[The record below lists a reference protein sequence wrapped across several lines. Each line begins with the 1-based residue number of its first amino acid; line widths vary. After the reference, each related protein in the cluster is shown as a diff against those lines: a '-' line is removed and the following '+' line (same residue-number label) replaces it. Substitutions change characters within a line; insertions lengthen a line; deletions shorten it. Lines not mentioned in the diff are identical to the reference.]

1 MPVPALIAAG
11 ASILG
16 SVLSNGSANSSL
28 AAQASENNRNR
39 LFNAQQAALARSY
52 NTQMV
57 NSQNL
62 YNDPRNVMKRLKEA
76 GINPALAF
84 SNGGSV
90 LGSVGI
96 GSTSQQASSN
106 SSVNPAMPDWSGVGQ
121 AGQSIMQAQLLKEQ
135 ARKTAAEADQVEID
149 NVTRALQ
156 NQANIKMT
164 DALTFNYGTQSN
176 VNEET
181 AKNLVEDRKLIKQNV
196 DKAIHETIGIMRKNS
211 NLAKEG
217 DLLDLDLAFKTETFG
232 DMVSQVQSQ
241 AKCSRVEAEYAAK
254 VAVANLFLTYANTSD
269 ANGRAAVSAEQVKV
283 LNKSLSKLQSEI
295 DNNHELNF
303 GIQMDNEMKMMDV
316 TFKAVY
322 GEEEQRTKSVAS
334 SAVMVAAMSS
344 LGDRQKEM
352 VTNLNGLWL
361 RKRQHDD
368 KHR

>member
-1 MPVPALIAAG
+1 MPIPALIAAG

-39 LFNAQQAALARSY
+39 LFNAQQASLARSY

-156 NQANIKMT
+156 NQSNIKMT

-181 AKNLVEDRKLIKQNV
+181 AKNIIASRKQIEQSTNEIVQKIAESKERTEQLKKSNELMDFDIAFRKRTFEDSIKKFAAETKLSEDTAEAYLKIAYANV
-196 DKAIHETIGIMRKNS
+196 A
-211 NLAKEG
+211 
-217 DLLDLDLAFKTETFG
+217 
-232 DMVSQVQSQ
+232 
-241 AKCSRVEAEYAAK
+241 
-254 VAVANLFLTYANTSD
+254 LTYAK
-269 ANGRAAVSAEQVKV
+269 ANEANANESV
-283 LNKSLSKLQSEI
+283 LNKSVEKLTSEI
-295 DNNHELNF
+295 NNNEKIGLSLDYQNNVLN
-303 GIQMDNEMKMMDV
+303 V
-316 TFKAVY
+316 TSQQEIDDSY
-322 GEEEQRTKSVAS
+322 
-334 SAVMVAAMSS
+334 
-344 LGDRQKEM
+344 L
-352 VTNLNGLWL
+352 
-361 RKRQHDD
+361 RQHYRDERIRKEIAKD
-368 KHR
+368 NPYQILSDAALEIKKFFW

>member
-1 MPVPALIAAG
+1 MDIGLISGG
-11 ASILG
+11 ASVLGTLG
-16 SVLSNGSANSSL
+16 SIFSANKAL
-28 AAQASENNRNR
+28 KAQREENEKNRQ
-39 LFNAQQAALARSY
+39 FNAQQAALSRQY

-57 NSQNL
+57 NEQNL
-62 YNDPRNVMKRLKEA
+62 YNDPSNVMRRLQKA
-76 GINPALAF
+76 GINPALAY

-106 SSVNPAMPDWSGVGQ
+106 SSVNPAMPDWSGIGQ
-121 AGQSIMQAQLLKEQ
+121 AGQSIMQTQLLKEQ

-156 NQANIKMT
+156 NQSNIKMT

-196 DKAIHETIGIMRKNS
+196 DKTIHETIGIMRKNS

-269 ANGRAAVSAEQVKV
+269 ANGRALVSAEQVKV

-303 GIQMDNEMKMMDV
+303 GMQLDNDMKQLDLA
-316 TFKAVY
+316 FKYTY
-322 GEEEQRTKSVAS
+322 GEKE
-334 SAVMVAAMSS
+334 AAKNAAPTNPVQAALTLNLSGETEGETNS
-344 LGDRQKEM
+344 TLVKLFNRRQMHYNKY
-352 VTNLNGLWL
+352 
-361 RKRQHDD
+361 K
-368 KHR
+368 

>member
-1 MPVPALIAAG
+1 MGPAAVAG
-11 ASILG
+11 AASVLG
-16 SVLSNGSANSSL
+16 SVLSANSANKSL
-28 AAQASENNRNR
+28 FAQRTENAINRQ
-39 LFNAQQAALARSY
+39 FNHDEARLAREY
-52 NTQMV
+52 NSSMIA
-57 NSQNL
+57 SQNE
-62 YNDPRNVMKRLKEA
+62 YNNPRNVMKRLKEA
-76 GINPALAF
+76 GINPALAY

-106 SSVNPAMPDWSGVGQ
+106 SSVNPAMPDWSGIGQ

-217 DLLDLDLAFKTETFG
+217 DLLDLDLAFKTETFD

-241 AKCSRVEAEYAAK
+241 SKCSRVEAEYAAK
-254 VAVANLFLTYANTSD
+254 VAVANLFLTYANTAD
-269 ANGRAAVSAEQVKV
+269 ANGRAMVSSEQVKV
-283 LNKSLSKLQSEI
+283 LNKSLTKLQSEI

-303 GIQMDNEMKMMDV
+303 GLQLDNDMKQLDLA
-316 TFKAVY
+316 FKYTY
-322 GEEEQRTKSVAS
+322 GEKE
-334 SAVMVAAMSS
+334 AAKNAAPTNPVQAALTLNLS
-344 LGDRQKEM
+344 GVKEGE
-352 VTNLNGLWL
+352 TNSTLVKLYSRRNMHYN
-361 RKRQHDD
+361 KY
-368 KHR
+368 K

>member
-1 MPVPALIAAG
+1 MGPALVAAG
-11 ASILG
+11 ASLLG
-16 SVLSNGSANSSL
+16 SVLSQGSASSSL
-28 AAQASENNRNR
+28 SAQVSENNYNR
-39 LFNAQQAALARSY
+39 RFNAEQAALARAY
-52 NTQMV
+52 NTRMV
-57 NSQNL
+57 NEQNE
-62 YNDPRNVMKRLKEA
+62 YNNPRNVMKRLKEA
-76 GINPALAF
+76 GINPALAY

-106 SSVNPAMPDWSGVGQ
+106 SSVNPAMPDWSGIGQ

-156 NQANIKMT
+156 NQSNIKMT

-196 DKAIHETIGIMRKNS
+196 DKAIYETIGIMRKNS

-241 AKCSRVEAEYAAK
+241 ANCSRVEAEYAAK
-254 VAVANLFLTYANTSD
+254 VAVANLFLTYANTAD
-269 ANGRAAVSAEQVKV
+269 ANGRAMVSAEQVKV
-283 LNKSLSKLQSEI
+283 LNKSLAKLQSEI

-303 GIQMDNEMKMMDV
+303 GMQLDNDMKQLDLA
-316 TFKAVY
+316 FKNTY
-322 GEEEQRTKSVAS
+322 GEKEAAKNAAPTNPIQAALTLNLSGVTEGRTNSTLVKLFQR
-334 SAVMVAAMSS
+334 
-344 LGDRQKEM
+344 RQMHYNKY
-352 VTNLNGLWL
+352 
-361 RKRQHDD
+361 K
-368 KHR
+368 